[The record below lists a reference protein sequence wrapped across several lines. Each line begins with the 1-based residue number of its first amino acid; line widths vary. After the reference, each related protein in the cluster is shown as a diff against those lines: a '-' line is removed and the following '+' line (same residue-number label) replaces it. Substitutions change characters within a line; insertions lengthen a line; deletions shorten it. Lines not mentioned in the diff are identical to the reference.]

1 MICKQMMMTLDNFP
15 VGAQNYSFIKYEG
28 LNEDNKDDLIG
39 DQNQTFSKLSNLDH
53 STVTMF
59 YDIIVS
65 SLDLLSG
72 KTFSMLLMTNLDFQC
87 FKKNWDNHNL
97 NKQSAC
103 LVQLLESQKYQDQLG
118 SVSVS
123 KAQIDDIFAQKIS

>member
-1 MICKQMMMTLDNFP
+1 LKLSIILLVEQMICKQMMMTLDNFP

-28 LNEDNKDDLIG
+28 LNEDNKDDLVG

-87 FKKNWDNHNL
+87 FKKNWDNHDL
-97 NKQSAC
+97 NK
-103 LVQLLESQKYQDQLG
+103 
-118 SVSVS
+118 
-123 KAQIDDIFAQKIS
+123 